1 MFKEA
6 RGQRLLQTPAEL
18 VKNSETDQE
27 SPPMSLKAPLAAVAS
42 ACLAILTHSNA
53 AHSAALPSV
62 YDWITKD
69 VCADASNQ
77 PVAADPYDGC
87 PAGTTERDI
96 QIGEA
101 LPYLNHDQPYT
112 GHPDGYQRHD
122 AYPVLDKSG
131 NPLIVV
137 EMDFG
142 YDRPYGTFEA
152 GDGDGYDLYSI
163 NNGWVSAGGTR
174 DGGGYS

>member
-1 MFKEA
+1 
-6 RGQRLLQTPAEL
+6 
-18 VKNSETDQE
+18 
-27 SPPMSLKAPLAAVAS
+27 MSLKAPLAVIIS
-42 ACLAILTHSNA
+42 ACFAIVAHGGA
-53 AHSAALPSV
+53 AQSAALPSV

-77 PVAADPYDGC
+77 LATADPYDGC
-87 PAGTTERDI
+87 PAGTTQRDI

-137 EMDFG
+137 E
-142 YDRPYGTFEA
+142 
-152 GDGDGYDLYSI
+152 
-163 NNGWVSAGGTR
+163 NGFR
-174 DGGGYS
+174 I

>member
-1 MFKEA
+1 
-6 RGQRLLQTPAEL
+6 
-18 VKNSETDQE
+18 
-27 SPPMSLKAPLAAVAS
+27 MSLKAPLAVIVS
-42 ACLAILTHSNA
+42 ACFAIVAHSGA
-53 AHSAALPSV
+53 AQSAALPSV

-69 VCADASNQ
+69 VCTDASNQ
-77 PVAADPYDGC
+77 LAAADPYDGC
-87 PAGTTERDI
+87 PAGTTQRDI

-122 AYPVLDKSG
+122 AYPVLDKAG

-152 GDGDGYDLYSI
+152 GAVTATIYTAFTMDG
-163 NNGWVSAGGTR
+163 
-174 DGGGYS
+174 